1 MIKDWIRILGILL
14 LTGMLVMGCTEYDL
28 AQMTNVGDKEVRV
41 ALPFGSKAHKEISV
55 TTRGTY
61 DLHYESMVRNM
72 YVFLFAD
79 GKKVY
84 GRYFDAEDL
93 DQTRNKEYWE
103 VQNMSSDGASAQ
115 THGTLH
121 LYVPTVSGDGAEIVL
136 VANIDLDF
144 MNLSEDRLGLVRNRE
159 ELNALMVSLNQD
171 LPERNA
177 GYFMMTGSQ
186 GGVSI
191 YEDGT
196 VSIAGGRIMLDRLD
210 AKVEVNVRVNPTD
223 QSNNQRVEDFTP
235 KSWQVMNMPRTCL
248 LMPSNGV
255 VEPSEEGF
263 FNTQPKN
270 FETSENEVVNG
281 IATGAM
287 LYGFSFYTLENMQS
301 ANSKKS
307 VGGNYHNRD
316 RRIKYTDNPGAE
328 NYGQYNPDGGMWEYA
343 PEQATYLVLNGE
355 LKMLVD
361 PGQTTEQHLV
371 ADVTYVVHLGDFANN
386 KDNYDITRNTHY
398 KYTINIRGVDNIE
411 VEVKTSN
418 DGTDGVVENQPG
430 AMGNVYT
437 VEEEVYTFDA
447 HYGQRVYTFPV
458 SSINADVTTWYVKTP
473 FGREGIPVKDQLTGQ
488 EIYNDLD
495 YKWVQFCIN
504 DLESDGTYSLRNKPY
519 PGTGHASLMD
529 VVQFVAFLKA
539 EKTKYESNQE
549 NAFDRNGDLK
559 VTVFVNEFY
568 YEVDPMNPNN
578 KPKDLWK
585 RFVNQPSRLM
595 HIFGES
601 AFSKDGDSSITGSI
615 VTIQQHSIQTPYNIN
630 MSRTDLDQAWGC
642 ETADETNN
650 TAWFYHPDERMNS
663 GSAYKIT
670 SYTPDNT
677 SKSDGLYNTACLL
690 NLVRGTGTGKTVN
703 TNLRWDTFIDYS
715 GMEPQLKGNY
725 RAGLYSVFLRN
736 RDLDGDGI
744 VDPEELRWYIASLDQ
759 LCGLFLGDQGLS
771 SESQLYPIEA
781 SREPNAPVSGGAFDG
796 VYPWRLHVVSSTANG
811 QVAGNMPVIVWA
823 EEGASTGEYQSHY
836 SKPAYSPVR
845 CVRNLGM
852 ELPSSSSIVTAGM
865 NYPDDELVIVEETTG
880 AINANSVYR
889 FNFRNMN
896 EESLRYYTTRELV
909 PGDEYSV
916 MSRLYYGFETGP
928 LHTSYP
934 IGSNSSPYI
943 ALKGNLENGI
953 THAPE
958 AGYRIPNI
966 REGVVMQLYCGS
978 NTNWWGSSGSL
989 VSSYYSFGYYGNQ
1002 YDRSGNSHFYSW
1014 FIYRDRVTLG
1024 SVGESI
1030 NRVRYVKDWR
1040 P

>member
-1 MIKDWIRILGILL
+1 MPMVKYMMRVLLVLVAGLFSASCVEEELVRQTVIGDEVQVVLG
-14 LTGMLVMGCTEYDL
+14 
-28 AQMTNVGDKEVRV
+28 
-41 ALPFGSKAHKEISV
+41 FGSNEYSNKEIR
-55 TTRGTY
+55 TRSTY
-61 DLHYESMVRNM
+61 ELHYESMVRNM

-79 GKKVY
+79 GQHVY
-84 GRYFDAEDL
+84 GRYFDGDDL
-93 DQTRNKEYWE
+93 DQTSSKEYWT
-103 VQNMSSDGASAQ
+103 VNNMTSDNNS
-115 THGTLH
+115 TPTSGTLH
-121 LYVPTVSGDGAEIVL
+121 LRVPAVSSNAEIVL
-136 VANIDLDF
+136 IANIDLDF
-144 MNLSEDRLGLVRNRE
+144 MNLSEDRLGLIRTKE
-159 ELNALMVSLNQD
+159 ELNNLIVSMNQD
-171 LPERNA
+171 QPERNA
-177 GYFMMTGSQ
+177 GYFMMQGSAENVTINQ
-186 GGVSI
+186 
-191 YEDGT
+191 DGSVT
-196 VSIAGGRIMLDRLD
+196 VPNGRIMLRRLD
-210 AKVEVNVRVNPTD
+210 AKVEVNVRVNPNEVTGG
-223 QSNNQRVEDFTP
+223 QCVEEFIP
-235 KSWQVMNMPRTCL
+235 ESWQVVNLPKSCL
-248 LMPSNGV
+248 LMPSATGLH
-255 VEPSEEGF
+255 SE
-263 FNTQPKN
+263 NTSYFTISPKN
-270 FETSENEVVNG
+270 FETTEREVQNG
-281 IATGAM
+281 AETGGL
-287 LYGFSFYTLENMQS
+287 LYGFSFYTLENLMS
-301 ANSKKS
+301 VEKKKS
-307 VGGNYHNRD
+307 VAGNYHSRD
-316 RRIKYTDNPGAE
+316 MRLKHKGDPTDEKYGTYDTE
-328 NYGQYNPDGGMWEYA
+328 SGMWEYA
-343 PEQATYLVLNGE
+343 PEQATYIIIKGE
-355 LKMLVD
+355 LQMVVD
-361 PGQTTEQHLV
+361 PGKTTEQHLL
-371 ADVTYVVHLGDFANN
+371 ADVTYYVHLGDFATDR
-386 KDNYDITRNTHY
+386 DNYDVCRNTHY
-398 KYTINIRGVDNIE
+398 KYTINIKGVENIE

-418 DGTDGVVENQPG
+418 DNQDGVEENQPG
-430 AMGNVYT
+430 AMGNIYEAEEDIYT
-437 VEEEVYTFDA
+437 YDA
-447 HYGQRVYTFPV
+447 HYGQRVYT
-458 SSINADVTTWYVKTP
+458 IRATDVDVDNMTWYVKTP
-473 FGREGIPVKDQLTGQ
+473 FGREGVPQKDALGQ

-495 YKWVQFCIN
+495 YKWVEFMLN
-504 DLESDGTYSLRNKPY
+504 DKQSSGNLYSGGCMKYPADKSTLMTVIDMVKLIKSETIAWQNGESSLY
-519 PGTGHASLMD
+519 DA
-529 VVQFVAFLKA
+529 
-539 EKTKYESNQE
+539 
-549 NAFDRNGDLK
+549 NGEMK
-559 VTVFVNEFY
+559 FTVFVNEFY
-568 YEVDPMNPNN
+568 YDTNPMNPN
-578 KPKDLWK
+578 DHDILWK
-585 RFVNQPSRLM
+585 RFVNQPNRLLY
-595 HIFGES
+595 ILCKNQR
-601 AFSKDGDSSITGSI
+601 SKDGDSSIIGSI
-615 VTIQQHSIQTPYNIN
+615 LTIRQRSIQTPYNIN
-630 MSRTDLDQAWGC
+630 LGRTDLEEGWGC
-642 ETADETNN
+642 ETVDETNN
-650 TAWFYHPDERMNS
+650 MAWFYHPNENMNS

-744 VDPEELRWYIASLDQ
+744 IDPEELRWYIASLDQ

-771 SESQLYPIEA
+771 SEAKLYPIEA

-865 NYPDDELVIVEETTG
+865 NCPDDELVIVEETTG

-916 MSRLYYGFETGP
+916 MSRLYNGFETGP